1 MVRYDSHSKEWD
13 NVIDNK
19 ERKVIGE
26 TWKRNNT
33 LDSLAHNRQRKIFV
47 DILNHFKNPSLLT
60 IGDGRYGN
68 DGIFFLK
75 KGYKTH
81 ISDYSDKLLKIAH
94 EENLIE
100 EFSSQNAEDISFE
113 DSSFDFV
120 FVKEALHHCP
130 RPNLAIAEMLRCAE
144 KGVLI
149 SEPSESWSE

>member
-75 KGYKTH
+75 KGPP
-81 ISDYSDKLLKIAH
+81 
-94 EENLIE
+94 
-100 EFSSQNAEDISFE
+100 
-113 DSSFDFV
+113 
-120 FVKEALHHCP
+120 EAV
-130 RPNLAIAEMLRCAE
+130 I
-144 KGVLI
+144 
-149 SEPSESWSE
+149 